1 MTDLP
6 TFEFP
11 KIHSFPPL
19 FTSQPNA
26 TILQNQLNSW
36 CEIILAYCQHYSI
49 TSLSLDGTLLY
60 CQHQELDI
68 DSIPPLFENKQINR
82 VVSGEFKQTIFKHL
96 IHKLNKAE
104 YINSKKPELGLLIY
118 YRSLVE
124 WGKVL
129 HDYVENSGQLDTIL
143 TVYEL
148 TKLEDSGL
156 PQELKNLDYNLLE
169 KILKNVLMKQG
180 SAQIIMNDDGSDQIG
195 AVKIV

>member
-1 MTDLP
+1 M
-6 TFEFP
+6 
-11 KIHSFPPL
+11 
-19 FTSQPNA
+19 
-26 TILQNQLNSW
+26 
-36 CEIILAYCQHYSI
+36 
-49 TSLSLDGTLLY
+49 SLDGTLLY
-60 CQHQELDI
+60 CQNQELNT
-68 DSIPPLFENKQINR
+68 DSLPPLFENKQINR
-82 VVSGEFKQTIFKHL
+82 LVSSDFKQTIFKHM

-124 WGKVL
+124 WGKIL

-156 PQELKNLDYNLLE
+156 PEELKNLDYNLLE
-169 KILKNVLMKQG
+169 KILRNVLMKQG